1 MVAWISLGISVV
13 GLAVSLYY
21 MSKMPGAPRP
31 EGFQA
36 PKIGEGNPIPV
47 LFGTKDIA
55 PQILGYSNLVMGWD
69 LTRPTYYASLH
80 FGLCHGKLD
89 AITAVIADDKV
100 VWRGWM
106 ATDETQFEVNSH
118 PEDGDALGLGWV
130 EKKDKAG
137 VHDYQVALK
146 DGVYGHLYARM
157 GAVNAANG
165 AEAGHAN
172 DKLAALLGQATYPQG
187 YGVAQVF
194 SGSTPLLVGR
204 SSYLR
209 PWAFR
214 CQRIHYY
221 RGGTA
226 QWYDAK
232 ALIGIGKNCEST
244 WKYKVQ
250 ASADATDYSGAAYD
264 DSGWSTGR
272 GGFSNAAVGAEGYK
286 TTLVGTCISGVD
298 GLSGDHWV
306 ERGMKIWL
314 RHTFPAMPK
323 SKYGIWIYHDDSARV
338 WWNGTELTVTP
349 VIDIEN
355 YGGEA
360 AGIDFYRFN
369 SRAEVPAALVDDA
382 GPNVIA
388 VRVRD
393 SYDTSGN
400 LIPGSSTEYIFAGV
414 RVGAD
419 LANPWGSADINP
431 IHAIREVLNDPIWG
445 VNHPD
450 AAIDD
455 DVFEAAA
462 DTCYDENLGISLLW
476 DRQTSAEDFI
486 KEILRH
492 ISGVLYIDR
501 TTGKYVVKLIREDY
515 VVGNLLVL
523 DDTNTAK
530 LEDVSQRSTA
540 ELVNSVTITYSA
552 TPRGLDGAL
561 TLHEYGLQSVQG
573 GVVSQK
579 IDYPGFSNYFTAGKA
594 ALRDLRV
601 LSSPLRSC
609 TIPAGRVAADLNIGD
624 AFVLDKPTQGFDEQ
638 VMRVSSIKLGD
649 GRRNQVKIEAME
661 DVFYLPTAPVV
672 VPAPIYNPPEVL
684 APPPSEIKATKFFLC
699 ERPDQNDHGTVA
711 CCFLGAHVKGGNV
724 PMFGSGAFAEI
735 APGIMERTTTGPLS
749 DDWLDGVNVDDD
761 NPSGV
766 SSLIG
771 KTVFAYYQGDTSLLG
786 LEEAWQG
793 LYIIDDV
800 GGHWVDYGLP
810 TQAYVST
817 YARMHRHPDYAKGSD
832 YVAGMTFQSQE
843 GTLYGTKFFTLTTDG
858 VALGTTALVFT
869 ETAEPFPWVD
879 ERRLLTDGQVIAEG
893 FTGAVI
899 DEAKSGTEG
908 TEFDSF
914 YTLDASPNIEDIPAG
929 QWAAHFEG
937 VWLTAD
943 DPGETTTL
951 GVAVYKYD
959 GSTRTLLFE
968 MGSAE
973 IHVETATPLDV
984 AGSAPGF
991 HLERTEQLL
1000 LALTIHTTATL
1011 VEVNI
1016 RFGGADPQTYLL
1028 APITPR
1034 DWEIARTEYEDAAFS
1049 GGVASIPNRARSS
1062 KVVLTEDFKGIE
1074 TSGWENGDCCD
1085 LTLEGASSGTPYNI
1099 LHNATV
1105 GVWAAPLWLDSISHL
1120 GVDYGNE
1127 ELVASPVC
1135 ARVRYDKTSNV
1146 FRLIGGLSA

>member
-1 MVAWISLGISVV
+1 MVAWISLGISIA
-13 GLAVSLYY
+13 GLALSLYY
-21 MSKMPGAPRP
+21 MSKMPGSPRP

-55 PQILGYSNLVMGWD
+55 PQILWYGNLVMGWD
-69 LTRPTYYASLH
+69 NARPTYYASLH

-106 ATDETQFEVNSH
+106 ATDETMFPVDSYPSETW
-118 PEDGDALGLGWV
+118 L
-130 EKKDKAG
+130 EKKDDAG
-137 VHDYQVALK
+137 PHDYHVALK

-157 GAVNAANG
+157 GTVNAVNG

-172 DKLAALLGQATYPQG
+172 DRLAKLVGQATYPQG

-194 SGSTPLLVGR
+194 TSGYPVLVGR
-204 SSYLR
+204 SSYMR

-214 CQRIHYY
+214 CQRIHY
-221 RGGTA
+221 RLGGTT
-226 QWYDAK
+226 QWQDGTA
-232 ALIGIGKNCEST
+232 AITIGQNCEDT

-250 ASADATDYSGAAYD
+250 ASADNTDYSGAAYD
-264 DSGWSTGR
+264 DAAWSTGK
-272 GGFSNAAVGAEGYK
+272 GGFSNAAVGAQGYK

-306 ERGMKIWL
+306 KPGMKIWL
-314 RHTFPAMPK
+314 RHAFGAMPK

-355 YGGEA
+355 YGGAA

-369 SRAEVPAALVDDA
+369 SRAEVPAALIDDA
-382 GPNVIA
+382 GPNVVA
-388 VRVRD
+388 CRVRD
-393 SYDTSGN
+393 SYDSAGN
-400 LIPGSSTEYIFAGV
+400 LIPGSSSEFIFAGLQ
-414 RVGAD
+414 VGAD
-419 LANPWGSADINP
+419 LANPAKSADMNP
-431 IHAIREVLNDPIWG
+431 AHIIREVLSDPIWSM
-445 VNHPD
+445 NHPD
-450 AAIDD
+450 ADIDD
-455 DVFEAAA
+455 TVFEAVA
-462 DTCYDENLGISLLW
+462 DTLYDERIGLSFFW
-476 DRQTSAEDFI
+476 DRQSSAEDFI
-486 KEILRH
+486 QEVLRH

-501 TTGKYVVKLIREDY
+501 TTGKYVLKLIREDY

-530 LEDVSQRSTA
+530 LEGVSQRSTA
-540 ELVNSVTITYSA
+540 ELVNSVTVTYSA
-552 TPRGLDGAL
+552 TPRGLDGSV
-561 TLHEYGLQSVQG
+561 TLHEFGLQQIQG

-579 IDYPGFSNYFTAGKA
+579 IDYPGFSNYFSAGKA

-609 TIPAGRVAADLNIGD
+609 TILAGRAAAGLNIGD
-624 AFVLDKPTQGFDEQ
+624 AFVLDKPAQGFDEQ

-649 GRRNQVKIEAME
+649 GRRNQVKIECME
-661 DVFYLPTAPVV
+661 DVFYLPTKPVV
-672 VPAPIYNPPEVL
+672 VPATIYYPPGVL

-699 ERPDQNDHGTVA
+699 ERPDQNDRGTVA
-711 CCFLGAHVKGGNV
+711 CCFLGPHVKGGV
-724 PMFGSGAFAEI
+724 DPMFETGWTEE
-735 APGIMERTTTGPLS
+735 APGVMVRDTDGPLPDS
-749 DDWLDGVNVDDD
+749 WFDDVNVDDD

-771 KTVFAYYQGDTSLLG
+771 KTVFAYNQGDTSLSG
-786 LEEAWQG
+786 FEEAHQG
-793 LYIIDDV
+793 HYIVDDV

-817 YARMHRHPDYAKGSD
+817 YARLHRHPDYAKGSD
-832 YVAGMTFQSQE
+832 YVAGMTFQAQE
-843 GTLYGTKFFTLTTDG
+843 GTLYGTMFFTLTTDG

-879 ERRLLTDGQVIAEG
+879 ERRLLTAGQVVAEG
-893 FTGAVI
+893 FTGAVV
-899 DEAKSGTEG
+899 DEAKSGVEG

-914 YTLDASPNIEDIPAG
+914 YTLDGPDVEDIPAG

-991 HLERTEQLL
+991 HLERTDQLL
-1000 LALTIHTTATL
+1000 LALTIHTTATP

-1105 GVWAAPLWLDSISHL
+1105 GVGAAPLWLDSISHL